1 MTEFLMTLP
10 ESVRGVLID
19 MANQEMR
26 AGGKYDPFTGD
37 NVWEAMA
44 EAKQPQYDQLAA
56 ILRAGDPVAVTA
68 AIHLIC
74 REYWFDYG
82 CKVMAEDAIEMVAN
96 GEHEYREPAM
106 EPWERSLPSNLVY
119 QAH

>member
-10 ESVRGVLID
+10 ENVRGVLID
-19 MANQEMR
+19 MVNQEMR

-44 EAKQPQYDQLAA
+44 EAKQQQYDQLAA
-56 ILRAGDPVAVTA
+56 ILRSGDPVAVTA
-68 AIHLIC
+68 AVHLIC

-82 CKVMAEDAIEMVAN
+82 CRAMVHEVEEALAN
-96 GEHEYREPAM
+96 GDDYNPAAM
-106 EPWERSLPSNLVY
+106 EPRERDLPANLVY